1 MALTV
6 IKQEMK
12 MQQSTK
18 NERVQRGGIERDV
31 RAVGS
36 MGGGTI
42 SSFPWQTCEVVIK
55 IKIN

>member
-1 MALTV
+1 MA
-6 IKQEMK
+6 IKQEIK

-18 NERVQRGGIERDV
+18 NERVQRGGMEHDV

-42 SSFPWQTCEVVIK
+42 RSFPWRPCEVVIK